1 MSIDCPKASIT
12 KYKKYKLIV
21 TCIKQINIAF
31 YNIIINVFELQLFEH
46 IYKSHGVLVWS
57 SSGYKFACKNRTRQ
71 HGQGGKWTTW
81 TTKSGWFYNN

>member
-46 IYKSHGVLVWS
+46 IYKSHGVLV
-57 SSGYKFACKNRTRQ
+57 
-71 HGQGGKWTTW
+71 
-81 TTKSGWFYNN
+81 